1 MSMMQYPRHIFNEK
15 HKVQKCVHIIP
26 IYIYISHIFVH
37 STNIFLEWY
46 IKHLPMLAATKLK
59 IWCLEKKYGEHLL
72 LQTLL

>member
-1 MSMMQYPRHIFNEK
+1 MSMMQYLRHIFNEK
-15 HKVQKCVHIIP
+15 HKVQNCVHIIH
-26 IYIYISHIFVH
+26 IYIYSHIFVH

-59 IWCLEKKYGEHLL
+59 IWCLEKKCAEHLL